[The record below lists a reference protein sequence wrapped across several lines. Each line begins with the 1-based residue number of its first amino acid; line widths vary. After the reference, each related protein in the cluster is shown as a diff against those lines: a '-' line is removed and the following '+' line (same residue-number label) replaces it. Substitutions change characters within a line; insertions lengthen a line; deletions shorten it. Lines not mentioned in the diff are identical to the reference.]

1 MQGGQLTT
9 TGELAAIDTGTT
21 LIAGPTQLVD
31 TLYST
36 IPDVQVGRGQEASFY
51 FYPCTTTVNVTMTFG
66 GVTYAI
72 DPVDFST
79 PIGQGLCYGAFFSGL
94 TGGVYRPPS
103 AQAEQVTIPDWI
115 VGDVFLVR
123 VSA

>member
-36 IPDVQVGRGQEASFY
+36 IPDVQVG
-51 FYPCTTTVNVTMTFG
+51 
-66 GVTYAI
+66 
-72 DPVDFST
+72 
-79 PIGQGLCYGAFFSGL
+79 
-94 TGGVYRPPS
+94 
-103 AQAEQVTIPDWI
+103 
-115 VGDVFLVR
+115 
-123 VSA
+123 